1 MPLHLTL
8 QETEDLLAFLDSLN
22 AGNEGHDDRR
32 STPSPSAAHP
42 SRPARLRALQA
53 GADGSRVHVLL
64 SLAGGSMA
72 TFTLQPGQVSAAVR
86 HRTVEE
92 LWYLLAGAGQMW
104 RRDASSESI
113 AELSPGLR
121 LSVPL
126 GTAFQ
131 FRCSGGTPLV
141 AVAVTLPPWPGE
153 DEAQPATGLLAN
165 PD

>member
-1 MPLHLTL
+1 MTAEARQAHLPPTPFATLH
-8 QETEDLLAFLDSLN
+8 
-22 AGNEGHDDRR
+22 
-32 STPSPSAAHP
+32 
-42 SRPARLRALQA
+42 ARDALQVQA
-53 GADGSRVHVLL
+53 PDGSRVHVLL

-92 LWYLLAGAGQMW
+92 LWYVLAGAGQMW

-113 AELSPGLR
+113 AELSPGLC

-131 FRCSGGTPLV
+131 FRCSGSTPLV

-153 DEAQPATGLLAN
+153 DEAQPATGPWSAN